1 MRLSRLRRFD
11 FYPKTIDD
19 VSVKTFSGAAISLL
33 SVAVILALCASE
45 LVYYLGTERHDRL
58 RVDTTRG
65 HRIDIH
71 FNITFDRI
79 PCDALNLDAVDATG
93 EQQVAVRHNI
103 FKTRLDEHGREID
116 EANIAGLGKQ
126 SDEKARKVLEN
137 LPTDYCGSCYG
148 AEDAEVKCCNSCD
161 EVRAAYRRQGWA
173 FTPGEQIEQC
183 FRESMQRR
191 LRGEVKEGCNIHGS
205 LSVNR
210 VAGNFQLS
218 PGRTMTLF
226 HPHLSNMA
234 SPEARP
240 ELNPSH
246 TIHSLAFGAPYP
258 GMSNPLDGVS
268 QKIEPG
274 KLQLFQ
280 YFVKVVP
287 TTYSVSGGSLLET
300 NQYSV
305 TQHVRH
311 LTPQSL
317 IQGLM
322 PGVFFIYDLSPISV
336 EIREEGRGFIHFLT
350 SFLAIVGGVIT
361 VATFVDTWLY
371 NLGKKLQRR
380 HDL

>member
-1 MRLSRLRRFD
+1 MLQQVESSDGNAACVALSVL
-11 FYPKTIDD
+11 PLPT
-19 VSVKTFSGAAISLL
+19 LL
-33 SVAVILALCASE
+33 SILHCGCVLRGTCQLSSSWHKCSLYGRAHTCGPVVVQCMCVEMSPFSPPLSLMSAYRYMMWSSRAV
-45 LVYYLGTERHDRL
+45 
-58 RVDTTRG
+58 
-65 HRIDIH
+65 
-71 FNITFDRI
+71 
-79 PCDALNLDAVDATG
+79 CDAFGTCAAFSTVWL
-93 EQQVAVRHNI
+93 
-103 FKTRLDEHGREID
+103 
-116 EANIAGLGKQ
+116 
-126 SDEKARKVLEN
+126 
-137 LPTDYCGSCYG
+137 
-148 AEDAEVKCCNSCD
+148 SCD

-274 KLQLFQ
+274 ERFSLSLTPAFQ
-280 YFVKVVP
+280 GNEPFIGHGSKRSIRFFSP
-287 TTYSVSGGSLLET
+287 SLSLSLL
-300 NQYSV
+300 
-305 TQHVRH
+305 
-311 LTPQSL
+311 PC
-317 IQGLM
+317 
-322 PGVFFIYDLSPISV
+322 LSPLFTTTTTTTISV
-336 EIREEGRGFIHFLT
+336 LLQANFSSSSTLSRW
-350 SFLAIVGGVIT
+350 SQPPT
-361 VATFVDTWLY
+361 V
-371 NLGKKLQRR
+371 
-380 HDL
+380 